1 MAKRLSAVLV
11 GCGGMS
17 AAWLDAARADGALDV
32 VGLVD
37 IRREAAERVA
47 ADYCMAP
54 AVVFDTL
61 ERALKTAKP
70 DVVFDVTTPESHYGV
85 TTKALRAGCHVMG
98 EKPLADS
105 MSRARRM
112 VQAARKAGRIYAV
125 MQNRRYIPTVLSLV
139 KMLRKRTIGDLT
151 TVNADYY
158 MGPHFGGFR
167 DVMDHPLL
175 LDMAIHTFD
184 QARQITG
191 EEPITV
197 YCKEFN
203 EKGSWFRGDASA
215 MCIFEM
221 TGGVVLN
228 YRGSWTAEGFSTP
241 WAASWRVIGTKGTA
255 LWSEDQPR
263 AQVVCG
269 DVKQYHRPLREVKGK
284 PVKVKAA
291 TGHEACIAEFLNAV
305 RAGERPQTVCED
317 NIRSLA
323 MVFSAIK
330 SAKLGRRVK
339 VEW

>member
-1 MAKRLSAVLV
+1 MV

-17 AAWLDAARADGALDV
+17 GMWLDAARADRALDI

-37 IRREAAERVA
+37 IRREAAEQA
-47 ADYCMAP
+47 AAHYRMAP
-54 AVVFDTL
+54 DVVFDTL
-61 ERALKTAKP
+61 ERALKTMKP
-70 DVVFDVTTPESHYGV
+70 DVVFDVTPPESHYGV

-105 MSRARRM
+105 MPRARRM
-112 VQAARKAGRIYAV
+112 VQTARRAGRIYAV

-139 KMLRKRTIGDLT
+139 RMLRKGAIGDLT

-158 MGPHFGGFR
+158 KGPHFGGFR
-167 DVMDHPLL
+167 EVMDHPLL

-191 EEPITV
+191 EEPLSV

-203 EKGSWFRGDASA
+203 EKGSWYRGDASA

-221 TGGVVLN
+221 TNGVILN
-228 YRGSWTAEGFSTP
+228 YRGSWTAEGFETP
-241 WAASWRVIGTKGTA
+241 WAATWRIIGTKGTA
-255 LWSEDQPR
+255 MWSEDQPR
-263 AQVVCG
+263 AQVVRG
-269 DVKQYHRPLREVKGK
+269 GVKQFRRPLREVKGN
-284 PVKVKAA
+284 PVKAKAA
-291 TGHEACIAEFLNAV
+291 TEHEACIGEFLKAV
-305 RAGERPQTVCED
+305 RDGQRPQTVCDD

-330 SAKLGRRVK
+330 SAKLARRVK